1 MHPRTNPIPL
11 RPPHLPAPVSSASRN
26 ERDAVRLPQPLAS
39 LDPAGRHSRVRFF
52 ALALVIAL
60 LALLG
65 AAGRADAGTYTVT
78 QCSSVTPFSEASWER
93 SSAHYSERQLCG
105 SDEGLQVFHDA
116 DESGLGQ
123 YGAWVWRAP
132 AGTVFTNVNVNSSV
146 TNQAG
151 HRGGLFAT
159 TTAGEEVGFGIEHN
173 DFRFHSLD
181 GEFTQFASML
191 RCTAPGAGKPCG
203 RAGEDSAH
211 AYVRGV
217 YLRTDDRS
225 APALTIT
232 GGSMLEGEVIRGV
245 RGLTFG
251 AADAG
256 GGIRKVFVVANG
268 TELVTDIRNCA
279 VADGFAT
286 ALSPCPL
293 TTTESA
299 AVPTASAAFVTGP
312 DNYVS
317 ACVEDLA
324 SDGFPNR
331 TCEPRQVW
339 VDNACPASSVGGG
352 ASLAGGFGT
361 SLADTGLVRSDRSA
375 VIRGAVSGAGAGAT
389 VCALSRVAGGPVVV
403 DATATTAADGSYE
416 LHLAPGPSRE
426 VFVHYVVGDTVLARH
441 GLGLTSAVRPQLS
454 VHPTHGVR
462 NHDRLHFSG
471 RLPGPACADRV
482 VKVQAKLG
490 KARWQ
495 VFRTDR
501 TDGDCRFAA
510 RYKLRATETAR
521 RYRFRALVPQAE
533 GYPYARGDS
542 RTVKVK
548 VKRHHRHHGA

>member
-1 MHPRTNPIPL
+1 MPHPITPTNRRPL
-11 RPPHLPAPVSSASRN
+11 HQPRAARASSASSD
-26 ERDAVRLPQPLAS
+26 ERSPLRFPQPLAPLEAS
-39 LDPAGRHSRVRFF
+39 RHGRLRFF
-52 ALALVIAL
+52 AFVLAIAL

-65 AAGRADAGTYTVT
+65 AAGRARAGTYTVT

-93 SSAHYSERQLCG
+93 SSGHYMPRELCG
-105 SDEGLQVFHDA
+105 SDQGLQIFHDA
-116 DESGLGQ
+116 SDSGLGQ

-132 AGTVFTNVNVNSSV
+132 AGTVFTNVNANSSV
-146 TNQAG
+146 TSQAG
-151 HRGGLFAT
+151 HQGGLFVT
-159 TTAGEEVGFGIEHN
+159 TTAGDEVGFGLEHN
-173 DFRFHSLD
+173 DFRYHSLD
-181 GEFTQFASML
+181 GEFTQFASVL

-217 YLRTDDRS
+217 YLRTEDRS
-225 APALTIT
+225 APTLQIT
-232 GGSMLEGEVIRGV
+232 GGSMLDGEVIRGV
-245 RGLTFG
+245 RGLAFS
-251 AADAG
+251 ASDAG

-299 AVPTASAAFVTGP
+299 AVPTASPAFVTGP

-324 SDGFPNR
+324 SDGFANR

-339 VDNACPASSVGGG
+339 VDNACPASAVGGG
-352 ASLAGGFGT
+352 TALVGGFGT
-361 SLADTGLVRSDRSA
+361 AAADSTAVRSDRSA
-375 VIRGAVSGAGAGAT
+375 VVHGAIYGAGAGAT

-403 DATATTAADGSYE
+403 DATTTTAADGTYE
-416 LHLAPGPSRE
+416 LRLAPGPSRE

-441 GLGLTSAVRPQLS
+441 GLALASVARPALTVR
-454 VHPTHGVR
+454 PTHGVR
-462 NHDRLHFSG
+462 SHDRLYFSG
-471 RLPGPACADRV
+471 QLPGPACADRI

-501 TDGDCRFAA
+501 TDADCRFAA
-510 RYKLRATETAR
+510 RYKLRATKDAR

-533 GYPYARGDS
+533 GYPYERGTS
-542 RTVKVK
+542 RSFKVK
-548 VKRHHRHHGA
+548 LRSRRP

>member
-1 MHPRTNPIPL
+1 MHPHTSRIPVRTPS
-11 RPPHLPAPVSSASRN
+11 RSVPVSSASRN
-26 ERDAVRLPQPLAS
+26 DRHAMRIGQPLAP
-39 LDPAGRHSRVRFF
+39 LDASGRHRRVRFF
-52 ALALVIAL
+52 ALALALVL

-65 AAGRADAGTYTVT
+65 AAGRARAGTYTVT
-78 QCSSVTPFSEASWER
+78 QCSSVTPYSEASWER
-93 SSAHYSERQLCG
+93 SSAHYGERQLCG
-105 SDEGLQVFHDA
+105 SDQGLQVFHDA
-116 DESGLGQ
+116 SDSGLGQ

-132 AGTVFTNVNVNSSV
+132 AGTVFTNVNANSSV

-151 HRGGLFAT
+151 HRGGLFVT
-159 TTAGEEVGFGIEHN
+159 TTAGEEVGFGLEHN

-203 RAGEDSAH
+203 RAGDDSAH
-211 AYVRGV
+211 TYVRGV

-232 GGSMLEGEVIRGV
+232 GGSLLDGGVIRGV
-245 RGLTFG
+245 RGLTFE
-251 AADAG
+251 ATDSG

-268 TELVTDIRNCA
+268 AELVTDIRNCA
-279 VADGFAT
+279 VAGGFAT

-293 TTTESA
+293 ATTESA
-299 AVPTASAAFVTGP
+299 AVPTAGAAFATGP

-339 VDNACPASSVGGG
+339 VDNACPASAAGGG
-352 ASLAGGFGT
+352 TSISAGLGT
-361 SLADTGLVRSDRSA
+361 PPADTALVRSDRSA
-375 VIRGAVSGAGAGAT
+375 VVRGVVSGAGAGAT

-403 DATATTAADGSYE
+403 DATATTAADGSYA

-441 GLGLTSAVRPQLS
+441 GLALTSAARPALS

-462 NHDRLHFSG
+462 NHDRLHFAG

-510 RYKLRATETAR
+510 RYKLRATEAAR

-533 GYPYARGDS
+533 GYPYTRGDS

-548 VKRHHRHHGA
+548 IRRRA

>member
-1 MHPRTNPIPL
+1 MHHSISRIPV
-11 RPPHLPAPVSSASRN
+11 RPPSPPDPANSASRN
-26 ERDAVRLPQPLAS
+26 EREALRLLQPLAA
-39 LDPAGRHSRVRFF
+39 LEPAGRHGRVRFF
-52 ALALVIAL
+52 AFVLVIAL

-65 AAGRADAGTYTVT
+65 AAGRARAGTYTVT
-78 QCSSVTPFSEASWER
+78 QCSSVTPFAEASWER
-93 SSAHYSERQLCG
+93 STTHYSERQLCG
-105 SDEGLQVFHDA
+105 SDQGLQVFHDA
-116 DESGLGQ
+116 DDSGLGQ

-132 AGTVFTNVNVNSSV
+132 AGTVFTNVNANSSV

-151 HRGGLFAT
+151 HRGGLFVT
-159 TTAGEEVGFGIEHN
+159 TTAGDEVGFGLEHN

-181 GEFTQFASML
+181 GEFTQFASVL

-217 YLRTDDRS
+217 YLRTDDRA

-232 GGSMLEGEVIRGV
+232 GGSLFDGEVIRGV
-245 RGLTFG
+245 RGLTFS
-251 AADAG
+251 ASDAG

-299 AVPTASAAFVTGP
+299 AVPTAAPAFVTGP

-339 VDNACPASSVGGG
+339 VDNACPASAVGGG
-352 ASLAGGFGT
+352 TGLSAGFGDGT
-361 SLADTGLVRSDRSA
+361 LAAGVARSDRSA
-375 VIRGAVSGAGAGAT
+375 LVRGTIAGVGAGAT
-389 VCALSRVAGGPVVV
+389 VCALSRIGGGPITV
-403 DATATTAADGSYE
+403 DATATTAPDGSYL

-426 VFVHYVVGDTVLARH
+426 VFIHYVSGDAVIARH
-441 GLGLTSAVRPQLS
+441 GLGLTSSARPQLS

-462 NHDRLHFSG
+462 NHDRLHFDG

-501 TDGDCRFAA
+501 TDTGCRFTA
-510 RYKLRATETAR
+510 RYKLRATKTAR

-533 GYPYARGDS
+533 GYPYARGNS

-548 VKRHHRHHGA
+548 VRRRN

>member
-1 MHPRTNPIPL
+1 
-11 RPPHLPAPVSSASRN
+11 
-26 ERDAVRLPQPLAS
+26 
-39 LDPAGRHSRVRFF
+39 VRFF
-52 ALALVIAL
+52 ALVLLIAL

-65 AAGRADAGTYTVT
+65 AAGRARAGTYTVT

-93 SSAHYSERQLCG
+93 TTAHYEERQLCG
-105 SDEGLQVFHDA
+105 SDQGLQVFHNAA
-116 DESGLGQ
+116 DSGLGQ

-132 AGTVFTNVNVNSSV
+132 VGTVFTNVNANSSV

-151 HRGGLFAT
+151 HRGGLSVT
-159 TTAGEEVGFGIEHN
+159 TTAGEEVGFGLEHN

-181 GEFTQFASML
+181 GEFTQFTSML

-211 AYVRGV
+211 TYVRGV
-217 YLRTDDRS
+217 YLRTEDLS

-232 GGSMLEGEVIRGV
+232 GGSLLDGTVVRGV
-245 RGLTFG
+245 RGLTFS

-256 GGIRKVFVVANG
+256 GGVRKVFVVANG

-293 TTTESA
+293 TTDESA

-312 DNYVS
+312 DNLVS

-339 VDNACPASSVGGG
+339 VDNACPASAV
-352 ASLAGGFGT
+352 AGGTALTAGFGD
-361 SLADTGLVRSDRSA
+361 ARAPAGIARSDHGS
-375 VIRGAVSGAGAGAT
+375 VLHGSVTGVGVGAT
-389 VCALSRVAGGPVVV
+389 VCALSRVNGGPITV
-403 DATATTAADGSYE
+403 DATATTAADGSYA
-416 LHLAPGPSRE
+416 LRLTPGPSRE
-426 VFVHYVVGDTVLARH
+426 VFVHYVSGDTVVARH
-441 GLGLTSAVRPQLS
+441 GLALASAVRPSLT

-462 NHDRLHFSG
+462 NHDRLQFAG
-471 RLPGPACADRV
+471 RLPGPACTDRL

-490 KARWQ
+490 KKRWQ

-501 TDGDCRFAA
+501 TDGDCRFTA
-510 RYKLRATETAR
+510 RYKLRATKHAR

-533 GYPYARGDS
+533 GYPYLRGNS

-548 VKRHHRHHGA
+548 VKRRGASHHA